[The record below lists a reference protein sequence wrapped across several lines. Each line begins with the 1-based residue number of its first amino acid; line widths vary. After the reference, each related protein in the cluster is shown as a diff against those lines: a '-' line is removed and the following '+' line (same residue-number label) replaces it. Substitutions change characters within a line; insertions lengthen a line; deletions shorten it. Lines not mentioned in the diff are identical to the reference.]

1 MKLLAAVAL
10 ALFTAAPAFAAAP
23 FTLDFEHV
31 TGFTSILDFY
41 NRGTDGAG
49 HSGSENFGASFTGGA
64 QGLVNDAAGT
74 YYASAPSPMGAMFVS
89 DPDAVLNIAA
99 GVSNALYFY
108 YSSPDAVAGAVKAY
122 SGLNGSGT
130 LLGTLNLAA
139 NSSAAYDSWKQVVLS
154 YAGVAQSFDFG
165 ASTMVAFDN
174 VSSVPEPSSVALM
187 LAGLGIV
194 GLLGVRRRG

>member
-1 MKLLAAVAL
+1 
-10 ALFTAAPAFAAAP
+10 
-23 FTLDFEHV
+23 
-31 TGFTSILDFY
+31 
-41 NRGTDGAG
+41 
-49 HSGSENFGASFTGGA
+49 
-64 QGLVNDAAGT
+64 
-74 YYASAPSPMGAMFVS
+74 
-89 DPDAVLNIAA
+89 VLNIAA

-139 NSSAAYDSWKQVVLS
+139 NSSTAYDSWKQVVLS

-165 ASTMVAFDN
+165 GSSVVAFDN